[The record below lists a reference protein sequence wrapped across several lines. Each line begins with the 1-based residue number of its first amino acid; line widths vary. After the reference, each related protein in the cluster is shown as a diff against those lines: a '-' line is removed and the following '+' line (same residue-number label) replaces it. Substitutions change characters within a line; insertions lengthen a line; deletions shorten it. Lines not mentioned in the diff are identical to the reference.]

1 MRGIGFTEP
10 EIEQIWDILI
20 SVLLIGNVEYE
31 KNESDEAEI
40 KSESMTHLERAAQYL
55 QIESETLKR
64 AISKKI
70 VKYPGE
76 VLESPLKMHE
86 ANPARDAISRLLF
99 SRIFD
104 YVV

>member
-55 QIESETLKR
+55 QIE
-64 AISKKI
+64 
-70 VKYPGE
+70 
-76 VLESPLKMHE
+76 
-86 ANPARDAISRLLF
+86 
-99 SRIFD
+99 
-104 YVV
+104 